1 MTTRPFQTDQL
12 VGGGVAGESPLRL
25 PEEALLVRPAS
36 AARVGILTLLGSS
49 GRMDVERA
57 RFFAQHGAHAMALRW
72 FGGAGQAPG
81 ICEIPLEVFVR
92 ALDRLSREP
101 VDRLAVVGLSK
112 GAEAAL
118 LLACVDAR
126 LDLTVA
132 ISPPSVVWANV
143 GPGIDGRV
151 TPYRSSWTWRGE
163 PLPFV
168 PYDEDWAAGR
178 IRRPGRLPNSLRA
191 EPGPRPHGCR
201 GRRDPDRGGRGR
213 PGPRG
218 RPRRLALALRL
229 VCPHAVPAP
238 DGCRAPGRD
247 ASSTRGPATV
257 RAGRASRYRSPR
269 RNSSA
274 AGPQRPTPSSDRP
287 PGRPSPTVSAS
298 PDPRDVTGGP

>member
-1 MTTRPFQTDQL
+1 VTTRISQTDRL
-12 VGGGVAGESPLRL
+12 VGGGIADELSLRL
-25 PEEALLVRPAS
+25 PEEALLVRPAVS
-36 AARVGILTLLGSS
+36 ARVGILTLLGSS

-57 RFFAQHGAHAMALRW
+57 RFFAQHGAHGMALRW

-81 ICEIPLEVFVR
+81 ICEIPIEVFVR

-126 LDLTVA
+126 VDLTVA

-168 PYDEDWAAGR
+168 SYDESWTPAETDGPVAYRTLYEQSLVLDPGAAEAAAIPVEEAEGDLVLVAGHADLLWPSVWSSRALSQRRVAHGRQVEVILKEDAGHSPRWPGEPAPEASAHLKRGGTPAADAELGSATWAA
-178 IRRPGRLPNSLRA
+178 IAHRLDLN
-191 EPGPRPHGCR
+191 
-201 GRRDPDRGGRGR
+201 
-213 PGPRG
+213 
-218 RPRRLALALRL
+218 
-229 VCPHAVPAP
+229 
-238 DGCRAPGRD
+238 
-247 ASSTRGPATV
+247 
-257 RAGRASRYRSPR
+257 
-269 RNSSA
+269 
-274 AGPQRPTPSSDRP
+274 
-287 PGRPSPTVSAS
+287 
-298 PDPRDVTGGP
+298 

>member
-1 MTTRPFQTDQL
+1 VTTRPFRTDQL
-12 VGGGVAGESPLRL
+12 VGDGVADESQLRL

-49 GRMDVERA
+49 GLMDVERA

-72 FGGAGQAPG
+72 FGGADQAPG

-92 ALDRLSREP
+92 ALDHLSREP

-126 LDLTVA
+126 VDLTVA

-168 PYDEDWAAGR
+168 SYDEDWAPAESDGPVAYRTLYEQSLVLEPTAADAAAIPIEEAAGDLVLVAGHDDLLWPSVWSARTLSQRRVAAGR
-178 IRRPGRLPNSLRA
+178 QVEMLLNERAGHSPRWPGQPVPEPSAKLR
-191 EPGPRPHGCR
+191 
-201 GRRDPDRGGRGR
+201 RGGTPEADAELGSATWAAIAQ
-213 PGPRG
+213 
-218 RPRRLALALRL
+218 RLSL
-229 VCPHAVPAP
+229 
-238 DGCRAPGRD
+238 
-247 ASSTRGPATV
+247 T
-257 RAGRASRYRSPR
+257 
-269 RNSSA
+269 
-274 AGPQRPTPSSDRP
+274 
-287 PGRPSPTVSAS
+287 
-298 PDPRDVTGGP
+298 